1 MPLIIP
7 ANTLATGGYE
17 VANSCRFNFAD
28 GAYLT
33 KTFGASGNQKT
44 FTLSNWIK
52 RSRLGD
58 LVMLYGGAGSDA
70 IYFTTSDELLVI
82 CGSGSDD
89 RRISTMKFR
98 DVGAW
103 YHIVQKFDTTQGT
116 AADRYTL
123 YVNGTVAAT
132 TVVSGKNEIT
142 QDLDIN
148 LFYNAASYISF
159 DGSSDYFDG
168 YMAETVHIDGTALAA
183 SSFGEFD
190 EDSPTIWKPIDV
202 SGLTFGTNG
211 FYLDYED
218 SGDLGDDESG
228 NTNDFTENNLA
239 ATDQA
244 TDSPTNNFATMNPLD
259 NYISAAT
266 FSEGNLK
273 LVGTSTYTFNTSTFA
288 LTAGKWYMEAKCT
301 DHNNSVVGI
310 VDHPSTSTSNEIGYN
325 DNGWEYKSSNGQ
337 VRGGASA
344 GTLRD
349 TYNTYGD
356 GDIIGVYLDL
366 DNNKLYY
373 AKNGTLENSGTG
385 LDITAV
391 ASTTNGH
398 YFIACG
404 KAVSATGTTWEMNF
418 GSPTFSLSSAVAD
431 KNGYGS
437 FEYNPSSG
445 TFDGSSK
452 DFLAIC
458 TKNLGSDG
466 G

>member
-1 MPLIIP
+1 MAFLIGG
-7 ANTLATGGYE
+7 ANSAADTAFS

-89 RRISTMKFR
+89 RRQSTMKFR

-103 YHIVQKFDTTQGT
+103 YHIVLKFDTTQGT

-123 YVNGTVAAT
+123 YVNGVEAAT
-132 TVVSGKNEIT
+132 PVVSGKNEIT
-142 QDLDIN
+142 EDLDID
-148 LFYNAASYISF
+148 LFYDSASYIGF

-228 NTNDFTENNLA
+228 NTNDFTETNLA

-244 TDSPTNNFATMNPLD
+244 TDTPTNNFATLNGVFNTPLTL
-259 NYISAAT
+259 A
-266 FSEGNLK
+266 EGNLK
-273 LVGTSTYTFNTSTFA
+273 ATEGSSVWNYIQGTIAVAS
-288 LTAGKWYMEAKCT
+288 GKWYWECKCKGDYLILGVIDQDEAKGYAVNDRNPFSST
-301 DHNNSVVGI
+301 DI
-310 VDHPSTSTSNEIGYN
+310 STRGFGYY
-325 DNGWEYKSSNGQ
+325 NGDGKYYSNGS
-337 VRGGASA
+337 G
-344 GTLRD
+344 
-349 TYNTYGD
+349 NTYGD
-356 GDIIGVYLDL
+356 TFASDDIIGVALDC
-366 DNNKLYY
+366 DNKKLYFS
-373 AKNGTLENSGTG
+373 KNGTFQDSGDPTSG
-385 LDITAV
+385 
-391 ASTTNGH
+391 
-398 YFIACG
+398 
-404 KAVSATGTTWEMNF
+404 ATGTGAISLNSNTSLFGMAIAVQNNNTEVNF
-418 GSPTFSLSSAVAD
+418 GSPSYANSSDAAD
-431 KNGYGS
+431 ANGYGA
-437 FEYNPSSG
+437 FEYSPPSGYLS
-445 TFDGSSK
+445 
-452 DFLAIC
+452 LC

>member
-7 ANTLATGGYE
+7 ANTLSAAGYE

-58 LVMLYGGAGSDA
+58 LVMLYGGAGADA
-70 IYFTTSDELLVI
+70 VYFTTSDELLVI

-89 RRISTMKFR
+89 RRQSTMKFR

-103 YHIVQKFDTTQGT
+103 YHIVLKFDTTQGT

-123 YVNGTVAAT
+123 YVNGTEAAT
-132 TVVSGKNEIT
+132 PVVSGKNEIT
-142 QDLDIN
+142 EDLDID
-148 LFYNAASYISF
+148 LFYDSASYIGF

-190 EDSPTIWKPIDV
+190 EDSPTIWKPKDV

-228 NTNDFTENNLA
+228 NTNDFTETNIA

-244 TDSPTNNFATMNPLD
+244 TDTPTNNFATLNPL
-259 NYISAAT
+259 NFHTYSGT
-266 FSEGNLK
+266 YSEGNLK
-273 LVGTSTYTFNTSTFA
+273 MVASNDSWYADGSTIAPTS
-288 LTAGKWYMEAKCT
+288 GKWYMEVKITAIGDYCALGVGAFPFSNVGHSQLIGELSNT
-301 DHNNSVVGI
+301 IGWRNNGVI
-310 VDHPSTSTSNEIGYN
+310 NQ
-325 DNGWEYKSSNGQ
+325 NG
-337 VRGGASA
+337 SA
-344 GTLRD
+344 GSSLNSYT
-349 TYNTYGD
+349 TN
-356 GDIIGVYLDL
+356 DIIGMYLDL
-366 DNNKLYY
+366 DNGKFYF
-373 AKNGTLENSGTG
+373 AKNGTLESGTG
-385 LDITAV
+385 LSLTTGIEYFFVTNPRG
-391 ASTTNGH
+391 STLEH
-398 YFIACG
+398 
-404 KAVSATGTTWEMNF
+404 NF
-418 GSPTFSLSSAVAD
+418 GNPTWSLSSAVAD
-431 KNGYGS
+431 TNGYGS
-437 FEYNPSSG
+437 FEYDPSDG
-445 TFDGSSK
+445 GGSSFDSAAK
-452 DFLAIC
+452 DFLALC

>member
-7 ANTLATGGYE
+7 ANTLSAAGYE

-58 LVMLYGGAGSDA
+58 LVMLYGGAGADA
-70 IYFTTSDELLVI
+70 VYFTTSDELLVI

-123 YVNGTVAAT
+123 YVNGTEAAT
-132 TVVSGKNEIT
+132 PVVSGKNEIT
-142 QDLDIN
+142 EDLDID
-148 LFYNAASYISF
+148 LFYDSASYIGF

-190 EDSPTIWKPIDV
+190 EDSPTIWKPKDV

-228 NTNDFTENNLA
+228 NTNDFTETNLA

-244 TDSPTNNFATMNPLD
+244 TDTPTNNFATLNGVFNTPLTL
-259 NYISAAT
+259 A
-266 FSEGNLK
+266 EGNLK
-273 LVGTSTYTFNTSTFA
+273 ATEGSSVWNYIQGTIAVAS
-288 LTAGKWYMEAKCT
+288 GKWYWECKCKGDYLILGVIDQDEAKGYAVNDRNPFSST
-301 DHNNSVVGI
+301 DI
-310 VDHPSTSTSNEIGYN
+310 STRGFGYY
-325 DNGWEYKSSNGQ
+325 NGDGKYYSNGS
-337 VRGGASA
+337 G
-344 GTLRD
+344 
-349 TYNTYGD
+349 NTYGD
-356 GDIIGVYLDL
+356 TFASDDIIGVALDC
-366 DNNKLYY
+366 DNKKLYFS
-373 AKNGTLENSGTG
+373 KNGTFQDSGDPTSG
-385 LDITAV
+385 
-391 ASTTNGH
+391 
-398 YFIACG
+398 
-404 KAVSATGTTWEMNF
+404 ATGTGAISLNSNTSLFGMAIAVQNNNTEVNF
-418 GSPTFSLSSAVAD
+418 GSPSYANSSDAAD
-431 KNGYGS
+431 ANGYGA
-437 FEYNPSSG
+437 FEYSPPSGYLS
-445 TFDGSSK
+445 
-452 DFLAIC
+452 LC